1 MKPAVV
7 TAGVAEPAIRLDDL
21 RFAWPG
27 QKALLAI
34 DDFVV
39 AQGSTV
45 LLQGASGSGKT
56 TLLSLIVG
64 VLSAQ
69 QGSVQVLGQNLS
81 QMRPAERDVFR
92 GESIGVIFQL
102 FNLLPFLSVRDNVLL
117 PVRMFARRRLHIKD
131 TDAQHREASRLV
143 TALGL
148 SDAVLDRQAHQL
160 SVGQQQRVAAA
171 RALIGNPPLIVADEP
186 TSALDEDAQNDF
198 LRLLIAQ
205 VRTTGASLLM
215 VSHDSRL
222 AGHFDQV
229 ISL

>member
-1 MKPAVV
+1 MKPAVL
-7 TAGVAEPAIRLDDL
+7 TAGVAEPVIRLDGL

-27 QKALLAI
+27 QKVLLAI

-69 QGSVQVLGQNLS
+69 QGSVHVLGQNLS
-81 QMRPAERDVFR
+81 QMRPAQRDVFR

-117 PVRMFARRRLHIKD
+117 PVRMFARRRLQIKD
-131 TDAQHREASRLV
+131 THAQRREASRLV

-171 RALIGNPPLIVADEP
+171 RALIGSPPLIVADEP
-186 TSALDEDAQNDF
+186 TSALDEDTQSNF
-198 LRLLIAQ
+198 LALLIAQ
-205 VRTTGASLLM
+205 VRATGATLLM

-222 AGHFDQV
+222 AGQFDQV
-229 ISL
+229 IRL

>member
-1 MKPAVV
+1 ML
-7 TAGVAEPAIRLDDL
+7 TAGVAEPAIRLDGL

-27 QKALLAI
+27 QKALLEI
-34 DDFVV
+34 DDFMV

-69 QGSVQVLGQNLS
+69 EGSVHVLGQNLS
-81 QMRPAERDVFR
+81 QMRPAQRDVFR

-117 PVRMFARRRLHIKD
+117 PVRMFAQRRLQLKD
-131 TDAQHREASRLV
+131 AYAQRREASRLV

-171 RALIGNPPLIVADEP
+171 RALIGSPRLIVADEP
-186 TSALDEDAQNDF
+186 TSSLDEDAQSNF
-198 LRLLIAQ
+198 LALLIAQ
-205 VRTTGASLLM
+205 VRATGATLLM

-222 AGHFDQV
+222 AGQFDQV
-229 ISL
+229 VRL

>member
-1 MKPAVV
+1 MKS
-7 TAGVAEPAIRLDDL
+7 GVLTSAASEPAIAIEGL

-27 QKALLAI
+27 QKALLAM
-34 DDFVV
+34 DNFVL
-39 AQGSTV
+39 AQGSTM

-69 QGSVQVLGQNLS
+69 QGSICVLGQNLS
-81 QMRPAERDVFR
+81 QMRPAQRDVFR

-117 PVRMFARRRLHIKD
+117 PLRMFAQRRLQMAD
-131 TDAQHREASRLV
+131 VAAQQTEASRLV
-143 TALGL
+143 RALGL
-148 SDAVLDRQAHQL
+148 SESVLDRQAHEL

-205 VRTTGASLLM
+205 VRATGASLLM

-222 AGHFDQV
+222 AGRFDQV
-229 ISL
+229 IRL